1 MLLPSG
7 QVCPVEETNQMSRKT
22 NSSSQPSKQNIY
34 WVAHGKPSRGL
45 RLVCLFYFFNFF
57 FNFFVFF
64 SVSVKV
70 LPVTPLV
77 SGVFVHRAF
86 CSYFLKIERVVELHR
101 FLWWTQ

>member
-1 MLLPSG
+1 MNCSLRFEKTCLITGLPMA
-7 QVCPVEETNQMSRKT
+7 NQSR
-22 NSSSQPSKQNIY
+22 SAFSLFVLFILFIY
-34 WVAHGKPSRGL
+34 
-45 RLVCLFYFFNFF
+45 LFI
-57 FNFFVFF
+57 F

-86 CSYFLKIERVVELHR
+86 CVYFLRIERVVELRR